1 MLASW
6 VWILVTLF
14 FLVGIKLYRP
24 AKSTLPALL
33 MAWSSTLFIV
43 SLVLYLDG
51 LLLGATVLSWE
62 PMVLSSGVFVFCLPL
77 YCKYL
82 QVKNGQEKKNSK
94 DSKAKAC

>member
-24 AKSTLPALL
+24 TKSTLPALL
-33 MAWSSTLFIV
+33 MAWSSALFIV

-51 LLLGATVLSWE
+51 LLLGTTVLSWE

-82 QVKNGQEKKNSK
+82 QIKSGKEKKSSK
-94 DSKAKAC
+94 DSKVRAC